1 MTISHYNFNDIAS
14 GKVQPKKKREA
25 PFSLRLSF
33 EEKAALKKM
42 AGNEPLGAYIK
53 AVLFDEARTGVR
65 RSKSVARDGK
75 AVGRALGDLGKS
87 RLSQNLNQIAKA
99 VNMGA
104 LPVTPETEGEIQDA
118 CRAVKDMRDALMAAL
133 KEGGQ
138 P

>member
-1 MTISHYNFNDIAS
+1 MSISERDFNAVAAAS
-14 GKVQPKKKREA
+14 PKKRDA

-33 EEKAALKKM
+33 EEKSTLTKM
-42 AGNEPLGAYIK
+42 AAGEPLGAYIK
-53 AVLFDEARTGVR
+53 AVLFDEARTGVPR
-65 RSKSVARDGK
+65 KSNGSANGQ

-87 RLSQNLNQIAKA
+87 RLSQNLNQLAKA

-104 LPVTPETEGEIQDA
+104 LPVTPETESEIQDA
-118 CRAVKDMRDALMAAL
+118 CRAVKDMRDALIRAL